1 MQDVLIRANSDG
13 LYDFVI
19 EGNEFASAGGFE
31 TAIPVS
37 LFTDARAP
45 AALVAEPQNR
55 RGWIGNLM
63 TAATMRQLGSILW
76 VLDQTRITQETLNV
90 ARLAAQ
96 DAFQWMVDDG
106 IALGVLVSLA
116 RSSRSSQSGIIIT
129 IQITDTSNVVSRYQT
144 LWRATDASVIP
155 NT

>member
-1 MQDVLIRANSDG
+1 MQDILIRANRDG
-13 LYDFVI
+13 LYDFVV

-45 AALVAEPQNR
+45 SALVSEPQNR
-55 RGWIGNLM
+55 RGWIGNLL
-63 TAATMRQLGSILW
+63 TSATMRQLGSILW
-76 VLDQTRITQETLNV
+76 VLDQARITQETLNV
-90 ARLAAQ
+90 ARMAAQ

-106 IALGVLVSLA
+106 VALSVLVDLT
-116 RSSRSSQSGIIIT
+116 RQSQTGIIIT

-144 LWRATDASVIP
+144 LWRATNASVIP

>member
-19 EGNEFASAGGFE
+19 DGNLFASAGGFE

-45 AALVAEPQNR
+45 AALVPDPQYR

-63 TAATMRQLGSILW
+63 TAQTMRQLGSILW
-76 VLDQTRITQETLNV
+76 ILDQTRITQETLNT

-96 DAFQWMVDDG
+96 EAFQWMLDDG
-106 IALGVLVSLA
+106 VALSVLVDVVRTTRLGM
-116 RSSRSSQSGIIIT
+116 QII

>member
-1 MQDVLIRANSDG
+1 MQDVLIRADSNG
-13 LYDFVI
+13 LYDLVVD
-19 EGNEFASAGGFE
+19 GNVFASAGGFE

-45 AALVAEPQNR
+45 SALVSEPQNR
-55 RGWIGNLM
+55 RGWIVNLL
-63 TAATMRQLGSILW
+63 TSSTMRQLGSILW
-76 VLDQTRITQETLNV
+76 VLDQARVTRETLNT

-96 DAFQWMVDDG
+96 DAFQWMLDDG
-106 IALGVLVSLA
+106 IALSVFVDVA
-116 RSSRSSQSGIIIT
+116 QSRNGILISID
-129 IQITDTSNVVSRYQT
+129 ITDTSNVVNRYQT

>member
-19 EGNEFASAGGFE
+19 EGNKFASAGGFE

-63 TAATMRQLGSILW
+63 TASTMRQLGSILW
-76 VLDQTRITQETLNV
+76 ALDQTRITQETLNL
-90 ARLAAQ
+90 ARLEAQ
-96 DAFQWMVDDG
+96 SAFQWMLDDG
-106 IALGVLVSLA
+106 VALGVLVDM
-116 RSSRSSQSGIIIT
+116 SRTASGAIT
-129 IQITDTSNVVSRYQT
+129 ITIRITDTSNVVSRYQT
-144 LWRATDASVIP
+144 LWRATNAAVIP

>member
-1 MQDVLIRANSDG
+1 MQDILIRANSDG

-45 AALVAEPQNR
+45 AALVSEPRYR

-76 VLDQTRITQETLNV
+76 VLDQSRITQETINV

-96 DAFQWMVDDG
+96 DAFQWMIDDG
-106 IALGVLVSLA
+106 EALGVNVDVENNA
-116 RSSRSSQSGIIIT
+116 KGRFVIT
-129 IQITDTSNVVSRYQT
+129 INITDTSNVVSRYQT

>member
-1 MQDVLIRANSDG
+1 MQDILIRANSDG

-45 AALVAEPQNR
+45 AALVSEPRYR

-76 VLDQTRITQETLNV
+76 ILDQSRITQERLNV

-96 DAFQWMVDDG
+96 DAFQWMIDDG
-106 IALGVLVSLA
+106 VALNVFVDVTQTASTGFM
-116 RSSRSSQSGIIIT
+116 IN

>member
-13 LYDFVI
+13 LYDFVV
-19 EGNEFASAGGFE
+19 EGNAFASAGGFE

-63 TAATMRQLGSILW
+63 TASTMRQLGSILW
-76 VLDQTRITQETLNV
+76 ALDQTRITQETLNL
-90 ARLAAQ
+90 ARLEAQ
-96 DAFQWMVDDG
+96 SALQWMLDDG
-106 IALGVLVSLA
+106 VALGVLVDL
-116 RSSRSSQSGIIIT
+116 SRSSSGAITIIIR
-129 IQITDTSNVVSRYQT
+129 ITDTSNVVSRYQT
-144 LWRATDASVIP
+144 LWRATNASVIP

>member
-1 MQDVLIRANSDG
+1 MQDVLIQANSDG
-13 LYDFVI
+13 LYDLVVD
-19 EGNEFASAGGFE
+19 GNVFASAGGFE

-55 RGWIGNLM
+55 RGWIGNLL

-106 IALGVLVSLA
+106 EALSVLVNVD
-116 RSSRSSQSGIIIT
+116 QSPKGSIVIT

>member
-1 MQDVLIRANSDG
+1 MQDVLIRADSNG
-13 LYDFVI
+13 LYDLVV
-19 EGNEFASAGGFE
+19 EGNSFASAGGFE

-45 AALVAEPQNR
+45 SALVAEPQNR
-55 RGWIGNLM
+55 RGWIGNLL
-63 TAATMRQLGSILW
+63 TASTMRQLGSILW
-76 VLDQTRITQETLNV
+76 TLDQARITQETLNV

-96 DAFQWMVDDG
+96 DAFQWMVEDG
-106 IALGVLVSLA
+106 VALSVFVNVA
-116 RSSRSSQSGIIIT
+116 RAPRGAVQIIIS
-129 IQITDTSNVVSRYQT
+129 ITDTSNVVNRYQT

>member
-13 LYDFVI
+13 LYDLVI
-19 EGNEFASAGGFE
+19 DGNLFASAGGFE

-45 AALVAEPQNR
+45 AALVSEPQNR

-76 VLDQTRITQETLNV
+76 ILDQARITQETLNI
-90 ARLAAQ
+90 ARLAVQ

-106 IALGVLVSLA
+106 VALGVLVDVTRAPKGALL
-116 RSSRSSQSGIIIT
+116 IT

>member
-1 MQDVLIRANSDG
+1 MQDVLIQANSDG
-13 LYDFVI
+13 LYDLVVD
-19 EGNEFASAGGFE
+19 GNLFASAGGFE

-55 RGWIGNLM
+55 RGWIGNLL

-76 VLDQTRITQETLNV
+76 TLDQARITQETLNI

-96 DAFQWMVDDG
+96 DAFQWMLDDG
-106 IALGVLVSLA
+106 VALAVLVDVARAPKGSLL
-116 RSSRSSQSGIIIT
+116 IT

>member
-13 LYDFVI
+13 LYDLVI

-31 TAIPVS
+31 SAIPVS

-63 TAATMRQLGSILW
+63 TATTMRQLGSILW
-76 VLDQTRITQETLNV
+76 ALDQTRITQETLNI
-90 ARLAAQ
+90 ARLEAQ
-96 DAFQWMVDDG
+96 SSLQWMVDDG
-106 IALGVLVSLA
+106 VALGVLADVTRA
-116 RSSRSSQSGIIIT
+116 SQGSIVIT

>member
-1 MQDVLIRANSDG
+1 MQDVLIRADANG
-13 LYDFVI
+13 LYDLVVD
-19 EGNEFASAGGFE
+19 GNVFASAGGFE

-45 AALVAEPQNR
+45 SALVSEPQNR
-55 RGWIGNLM
+55 RGWIVNLL
-63 TAATMRQLGSILW
+63 TSSTMRQLGSILW
-76 VLDQTRITQETLNV
+76 VLDQARVTRETLNT

-96 DAFQWMVDDG
+96 DAFQWMLDDG
-106 IALGVLVSLA
+106 IALSVFVDVA
-116 RSSRSSQSGIIIT
+116 QSRNGILISIN
-129 IQITDTSNVVSRYQT
+129 ITDTSNVVNRYQT

>member
-55 RGWIGNLM
+55 RGWIGNIM

-76 VLDQTRITQETLNV
+76 ALDQTRITQETLNL
-90 ARLAAQ
+90 ARLEAQ
-96 DAFQWMVDDG
+96 AAFQWMIDDSV
-106 IALGVLVSLA
+106 ALGVLVDL
-116 RSSRSSQSGIIIT
+116 SRAPAGAIVIT
-129 IQITDTSNVVSRYQT
+129 IRITDTSNVVSRYQT

>member
-1 MQDVLIRANSDG
+1 MQDILIRANSDG

-45 AALVAEPQNR
+45 AALVSEPRYR

-76 VLDQTRITQETLNV
+76 VLDQSRITQERLNI

-106 IALGVLVSLA
+106 AALNVFVDVTQTASTGF
-116 RSSRSSQSGIIIT
+116 IIS

>member
-13 LYDFVI
+13 LYDFVV
-19 EGNEFASAGGFE
+19 EGNLFASAGGFE

-45 AALVAEPQNR
+45 AALVPDPQYR

-63 TAATMRQLGSILW
+63 TAQTMRQLGSILW
-76 VLDQTRITQETLNV
+76 ILDQTRITQETLNT

-96 DAFQWMVDDG
+96 EALQWMLDDG
-106 IALGVLVSLA
+106 VALSVLVDVVRTTRLGM
-116 RSSRSSQSGIIIT
+116 QII

>member
-13 LYDFVI
+13 LYDLVVD
-19 EGNEFASAGGFE
+19 GNLFASAGGFE

-55 RGWIGNLM
+55 RGWIGNLL

-76 VLDQTRITQETLNV
+76 VLDQARITQETLNV

-106 IALGVLVSLA
+106 VALSILVDVI
-116 RSSRSSQSGIIIT
+116 RQSNTAIIVI

-144 LWRATDASVIP
+144 LWRATNAAVIP

>member
-1 MQDVLIRANSDG
+1 MQDILIRANRDG

-106 IALGVLVSLA
+106 VALGVLVNLT
-116 RSSRSSQSGIIIT
+116 RQSQTGIIIT

-144 LWRATDASVIP
+144 LWRATNASVIP

>member
-1 MQDVLIRANSDG
+1 MQDILIRANSDG

-19 EGNEFASAGGFE
+19 DGNQFASAGGFE

-45 AALVAEPQNR
+45 AALVSEPQNR
-55 RGWIGNLM
+55 RGWIGNLL
-63 TAATMRQLGSILW
+63 TSTTMRQLGSILW
-76 VLDQTRITQETLNV
+76 ILDQARITQETLNI

-96 DAFQWMVDDG
+96 DAFQWMVDDSV
-106 IALGVLVSLA
+106 ALGVLVDVA
-116 RSSRSSQSGIIIT
+116 IGKKSGYIIT

-144 LWRATDASVIP
+144 LWRATNVSVIP

>member
-13 LYDFVI
+13 LYDFVV

-63 TAATMRQLGSILW
+63 TASTMRQLGSILW
-76 VLDQTRITQETLNV
+76 ALDQARITQETLNL
-90 ARLAAQ
+90 ARLEAQ
-96 DAFQWMVDDG
+96 SAFQWMLDDG
-106 IALGVLVSLA
+106 VALGVLVDL
-116 RSSRSSQSGIIIT
+116 SRSSSGAVVIAIR
-129 IQITDTSNVVSRYQT
+129 ITDTSNVVSRYQT
-144 LWRATDASVIP
+144 LWRATNASVIP

>member
-1 MQDVLIRANSDG
+1 MQDVLIQANSDG
-13 LYDFVI
+13 IYDLVVD
-19 EGNEFASAGGFE
+19 GNLFASAGGFE

-45 AALVAEPQNR
+45 AALVSEPQYR

-96 DAFQWMVDDG
+96 DAFQWMLDDG
-106 IALGVLVSLA
+106 IALGVLVNVTRA
-116 RSSRSSQSGIIIT
+116 SQVGIIIT

-144 LWRATDASVIP
+144 LWRATNAAVIP

>member
-55 RGWIGNLM
+55 RGWIGNIM

-76 VLDQTRITQETLNV
+76 ALDQTRITQETLNL
-90 ARLAAQ
+90 ARLEAQ
-96 DAFQWMVDDG
+96 SAFQWMIDDSV
-106 IALGVLVSLA
+106 ALGVLVDL
-116 RSSRSSQSGIIIT
+116 SRAPAGAIVIT
-129 IQITDTSNVVSRYQT
+129 IRITDTSNVVSRYQT

>member
-1 MQDVLIRANSDG
+1 MQDVLIQADSDG
-13 LYDFVI
+13 LYDLVVD
-19 EGNEFASAGGFE
+19 GNLFASAGGFE

-45 AALVAEPQNR
+45 AALVSEPQYR

-96 DAFQWMVDDG
+96 DAFQWMLDDG
-106 IALGVLVSLA
+106 IALGVLVNVA
-116 RSSRSSQSGIIIT
+116 RASQVGIIIS

-144 LWRATDASVIP
+144 LWRATNAAVIP

>member
-1 MQDVLIRANSDG
+1 MQDVLIRANSVG
-13 LYDFVI
+13 LYDLVVD
-19 EGNEFASAGGFE
+19 GNLFASAGGFE

-63 TAATMRQLGSILW
+63 TAQTMRQLGSILW
-76 VLDQTRITQETLNV
+76 VLDQARITQETMNI

-96 DAFQWMVDDG
+96 DAFSWMTEDG
-106 IALGVLVSLA
+106 VALSVLVDVTRASKGGFTIA
-116 RSSRSSQSGIIIT
+116 

-144 LWRATDASVIP
+144 LWRATDVSNLP

>member
-1 MQDVLIRANSDG
+1 MQDILIRANSDG

-45 AALVAEPQNR
+45 AALVSEPQYR
-55 RGWIGNLM
+55 RGWIGNLL

-76 VLDQTRITQETLNV
+76 VLDQSRITQERLNV

-106 IALGVLVSLA
+106 VALGVKIDVQRNSVI
-116 RSSRSSQSGIIIT
+116 GIIVFIE
-129 IQITDTSNVVSRYQT
+129 ITDTSNVVSRYQT

>member
-55 RGWIGNLM
+55 RGWIGNIM

-76 VLDQTRITQETLNV
+76 ALDQTRITQETLNL
-90 ARLAAQ
+90 ARLEAQ
-96 DAFQWMVDDG
+96 AAFQWMIDDSV
-106 IALGVLVSLA
+106 ALGVLVDL
-116 RSSRSSQSGIIIT
+116 SRAPAGAIVIT
-129 IQITDTSNVVSRYQT
+129 IRITDTSNVVSRYQT
-144 LWRATDASVIP
+144 LWRATNAAVIP

>member
-1 MQDVLIRANSDG
+1 MQDILIQANGDG
-13 LYDFVI
+13 LYDFVVD
-19 EGNEFASAGGFE
+19 GNVFASAGGFE

-76 VLDQTRITQETLNV
+76 VLDQARITQDTLNT

-96 DAFQWMVDDG
+96 DAFQWMLDDG
-106 IALGVLVSLA
+106 IALGVLVDVTRTPRGALQIA
-116 RSSRSSQSGIIIT
+116 

>member
-13 LYDFVI
+13 LYDLVI
-19 EGNEFASAGGFE
+19 DGNQFASAGGFE

-45 AALVAEPQNR
+45 AALVSEPQNR
-55 RGWIGNLM
+55 RGWIGNLL

-76 VLDQTRITQETLNV
+76 ILDQARITQETLNI

-96 DAFQWMVDDG
+96 DAFQWMVDDSV
-106 IALGVLVSLA
+106 ALGVLVDVA
-116 RSSRSSQSGIIIT
+116 IGKKSGYIIT

-144 LWRATDASVIP
+144 LWRATNVSVIP

>member
-13 LYDFVI
+13 LYDLVI

-31 TAIPVS
+31 SAIPVS

-63 TAATMRQLGSILW
+63 TASTMRQLGSILW
-76 VLDQTRITQETLNV
+76 ALDQTRITQETLNI
-90 ARLAAQ
+90 ARLEAQ
-96 DAFQWMVDDG
+96 SALQWMVDDG
-106 IALGVLVSLA
+106 VALGVLADVTRA
-116 RSSRSSQSGIIIT
+116 SQGSIVIT

>member
-1 MQDVLIRANSDG
+1 MQDVLIRADSNG
-13 LYDFVI
+13 LYDLVVD
-19 EGNEFASAGGFE
+19 GNVFASAGGFE

-45 AALVAEPQNR
+45 SALVSEPQNR
-55 RGWIGNLM
+55 RGWIVNLL
-63 TAATMRQLGSILW
+63 TSSTMRQLGSILW
-76 VLDQTRITQETLNV
+76 VLDQARVTRETLNT

-96 DAFQWMVDDG
+96 DAFQWMLDDG
-106 IALGVLVSLA
+106 IALSVFVDVA
-116 RSSRSSQSGIIIT
+116 QSRNGILISID
-129 IQITDTSNVVSRYQT
+129 IADTSNVVNRYQT

>member
-13 LYDFVI
+13 LYDFVV

-63 TAATMRQLGSILW
+63 TASTMRQLGSILW
-76 VLDQTRITQETLNV
+76 ALDQARITQETLNL
-90 ARLAAQ
+90 ARLEAQ
-96 DAFQWMVDDG
+96 SAFQWMLDDG
-106 IALGVLVSLA
+106 VALGVLVDL
-116 RSSRSSQSGIIIT
+116 SRSASGAVIIAIR
-129 IQITDTSNVVSRYQT
+129 ITDTSNVVSRYQT
-144 LWRATDASVIP
+144 LWRATNASVIP

>member
-1 MQDVLIRANSDG
+1 MQDILIRANSDG
-13 LYDFVI
+13 LYDFIV
-19 EGNEFASAGGFE
+19 EGNEFVSAGGFE

-45 AALVAEPQNR
+45 AALVSEPQYR
-55 RGWIGNLM
+55 RGWVGNLL

-76 VLDQTRITQETLNV
+76 VLDQSRITQERLNV

-106 IALGVLVSLA
+106 VALGVKVDVQRNSVT
-116 RSSRSSQSGIIIT
+116 GIIVFIE
-129 IQITDTSNVVSRYQT
+129 ITDTSNVVSRYQT

>member
-1 MQDVLIRANSDG
+1 MQDILIRANRDG

-76 VLDQTRITQETLNV
+76 ILDQTRITQETLNV
-90 ARLAAQ
+90 ARLAAK
-96 DAFQWMVDDG
+96 DAFQWMIDDG
-106 IALGVLVSLA
+106 VALGVLVNLTR
-116 RSSRSSQSGIIIT
+116 RSQTGIIIT

-144 LWRATDASVIP
+144 LWRATNASVIP

>member
-1 MQDVLIRANSDG
+1 MQDVLIQADGDG
-13 LYDFVI
+13 LYDLVVD
-19 EGNEFASAGGFE
+19 GNLFASAGGFE

-55 RGWIGNLM
+55 RGWIGNLL

-76 VLDQTRITQETLNV
+76 ILDQTRITQETLGI

-96 DAFQWMVDDG
+96 DAFQWMLDDG
-106 IALGVLVSLA
+106 VALSVLVDVA
-116 RSSRSSQSGIIIT
+116 RAPKGAITIT

>member
-1 MQDVLIRANSDG
+1 MQDILIRANSDG

-45 AALVAEPQNR
+45 AALVSEPQYW
-55 RGWIGNLM
+55 RGWIGNLL

-76 VLDQTRITQETLNV
+76 VLDQSRITQERLNV

-106 IALGVLVSLA
+106 VALGVKIDVQRNSVI
-116 RSSRSSQSGIIIT
+116 GIIVFIE
-129 IQITDTSNVVSRYQT
+129 ITDTSNVVSRYQT

>member
-1 MQDVLIRANSDG
+1 MQDILIRANSDG

-19 EGNEFASAGGFE
+19 DGNQFASAGGFE

-45 AALVAEPQNR
+45 AALVSEPQNR
-55 RGWIGNLM
+55 RGWIGNLL
-63 TAATMRQLGSILW
+63 TSTTMRQLGSILW
-76 VLDQTRITQETLNV
+76 ILDQARITQETLNI

-96 DAFQWMVDDG
+96 DAFQWMVDDSV
-106 IALGVLVSLA
+106 ALGVLVDVA
-116 RSSRSSQSGIIIT
+116 IGKKSGYIIT
-129 IQITDTSNVVSRYQT
+129 IQITDTSNIVSRYQT
-144 LWRATDASVIP
+144 LWRATNVSVIP

>member
-1 MQDVLIRANSDG
+1 MQDILIQANSDG

-19 EGNEFASAGGFE
+19 DGNEFASANGFE

-45 AALVAEPQNR
+45 AALVPEPQGR
-55 RGWIGNLM
+55 RGWIGNLL

-76 VLDQTRITQETLNV
+76 VLDQARITQETLNI

-96 DAFQWMVDDG
+96 DAFQWMLDDG
-106 IALGVLVSLA
+106 VALGIIVDVTL
-116 RSSRSSQSGIIIT
+116 SRQSGFIIN

-144 LWRATDASVIP
+144 LWRSTNAALIS